1 MPSFLVTG
9 ASRGIGLAIIQKLL
23 QDPDNLVIATARD
36 VSVSKALQDLR
47 KTYPRDRLASF
58 SLILETPSSI
68 DDLARDAAALLPN
81 GLDCL
86 ISNAGVA
93 YEQGVP
99 IQDLDIDLLE
109 KSLQVN
115 SVAPVRLVCAF
126 LPLIR
131 KGNGKKIVFIT
142 SGAGSMGDAP
152 SYMVSSLSYSMSKA
166 ALNMYESFASCGTAL
181 FPEGFT
187 VVLIHP
193 GWVETDMGNDL
204 NELMKTYHP
213 DFPKISA
220 EESAEA
226 CLRIAAGA
234 KPEPAIKFYNYDGT
248 EALW

>member
-23 QDPDNLVIATARD
+23 QDQSNFVIATSRD
-36 VSVSKALQDLR
+36 VSVSKALQDLH
-47 KTYPRDRLASF
+47 KTYPRDRLASL
-58 SLILETPSSI
+58 SLNLEIPSSI

-93 YEQGVP
+93 YEQGIPV
-99 IQDLDIDLLE
+99 QDLDMHLLE
-109 KSLQVN
+109 KNLHVN
-115 SVAPVRLVCAF
+115 SIAPVHLVRAF

-131 KGNGKKIVFIT
+131 KGNDKKIVFIT
-142 SGAGSMGDAP
+142 SGSGSMVLAP
-152 SYMVSSLSYSMSKA
+152 DHMELGTSYSMSKA
-166 ALNMYESFASCGTAL
+166 ALNMLARKCGAT
-181 FPEGFT
+181 FGPEGIT

-204 NELMKTYHP
+204 NELMKIHHP

-226 CLRIAAGA
+226 CLRITAGA
-234 KPEPAIKFYNYDGT
+234 KLETAIKFHSYDGT
-248 EALW
+248 EVPW